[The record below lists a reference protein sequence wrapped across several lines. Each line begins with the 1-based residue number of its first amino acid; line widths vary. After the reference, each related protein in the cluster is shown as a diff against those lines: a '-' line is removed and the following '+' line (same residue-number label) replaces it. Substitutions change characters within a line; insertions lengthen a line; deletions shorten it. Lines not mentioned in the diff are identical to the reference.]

1 MVFSQ
6 KSLDF
11 EKNIFRRAR
20 RRHYWLRWSQR
31 WRPQQR
37 AQVEFFLFL
46 ISSKKRFLF
55 QVKKVISQ
63 NVSYFQWNVECKRW
77 RCGHHHLAPSQ
88 HCRPPPLGNNQLFW
102 NPKSTMAPPPKLT
115 SPWLNPGGVLNSW
128 NSVWQQAGP
137 APKFKLLENSIRR
150 SSTSPVP
157 KGVCHILANLW
168 SGQSHFSQKEP
179 ESYYSWIS
187 AAKDSDT
194 NCNFTPNWPLS
205 RFLSLIQ
212 NAHCWKSKLTTIM
225 FTDQPALQEEEWEE
239 ARSVSRQADKFFRR
253 RTRKVFF
260 QLLSTTPPS
269 VCSASSLSITLAR
282 DGWWWWSKS
291 PQNPPRFPKKT
302 YARRHKKNPLS
313 IQIGRQ
319 HPLLLQLLWFKQ

>member
-1 MVFSQ
+1 
-6 KSLDF
+6 
-11 EKNIFRRAR
+11 
-20 RRHYWLRWSQR
+20 
-31 WRPQQR
+31 
-37 AQVEFFLFL
+37 
-46 ISSKKRFLF
+46 
-55 QVKKVISQ
+55 
-63 NVSYFQWNVECKRW
+63 
-77 RCGHHHLAPSQ
+77 
-88 HCRPPPLGNNQLFW
+88 
-102 NPKSTMAPPPKLT
+102 MAPPPKLT

-212 NAHCWKSKLTTIM
+212 NVHCWKSKLTTIM

-269 VCSASSLSITLAR
+269 YCSASSLSITLAR
-282 DGWWWWSKS
+282 DGWWWRSKS
-291 PQNPPRFPKKT
+291 PQNPPRFPKKNIRT
-302 YARRHKKNPLS
+302 S
-313 IQIGRQ
+313 T
-319 HPLLLQLLWFKQ
+319 

>member
-37 AQVEFFLFL
+37 AQVEIFLFL

-157 KGVCHILANLW
+157 KGVCHILANLG

-212 NAHCWKSKLTTIM
+212 NVENPNSPRSC
-225 FTDQPALQEEEWEE
+225 LQTNPH
-239 ARSVSRQADKFFRR
+239 STKKNGKRQ
-253 RTRKVFF
+253 KVFQGKRTSF
-260 QLLSTTPPS
+260 SGVEHEKFSSSFSPPLLPPTAPHHRYQSHWHGMGGGGGANPPKPPS
-269 VCSASSLSITLAR
+269 L
-282 DGWWWWSKS
+282 
-291 PQNPPRFPKKT
+291 PKKNIRT
-302 YARRHKKNPLS
+302 S
-313 IQIGRQ
+313 T
-319 HPLLLQLLWFKQ
+319 

>member
-1 MVFSQ
+1 
-6 KSLDF
+6 
-11 EKNIFRRAR
+11 
-20 RRHYWLRWSQR
+20 
-31 WRPQQR
+31 
-37 AQVEFFLFL
+37 
-46 ISSKKRFLF
+46 
-55 QVKKVISQ
+55 
-63 NVSYFQWNVECKRW
+63 
-77 RCGHHHLAPSQ
+77 
-88 HCRPPPLGNNQLFW
+88 
-102 NPKSTMAPPPKLT
+102 MAPPPKLT

-212 NAHCWKSKLTTIM
+212 NVHCWKSKLTTIM
-225 FTDQPALQEEEWEE
+225 FTDQPALQEEWEE

-260 QLLSTTPPS
+260 QLLSTLHHSSLLLLRIIAINHIGTGWVVVEEQIPPKPPS
-269 VCSASSLSITLAR
+269 L
-282 DGWWWWSKS
+282 
-291 PQNPPRFPKKT
+291 PKKNIRT
-302 YARRHKKNPLS
+302 S
-313 IQIGRQ
+313 T
-319 HPLLLQLLWFKQ
+319 